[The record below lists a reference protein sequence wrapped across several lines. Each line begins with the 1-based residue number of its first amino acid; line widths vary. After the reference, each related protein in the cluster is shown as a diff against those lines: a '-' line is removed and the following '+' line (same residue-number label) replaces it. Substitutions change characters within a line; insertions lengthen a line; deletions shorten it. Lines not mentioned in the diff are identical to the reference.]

1 MLNSIKF
8 VVFTLFVFS
17 IVTSANPAE
26 DKVKDALSSYIS
38 SVDDQNVSALND
50 IIMVDAN
57 FVVMNKISSKMDR
70 YTTEDYVN
78 NIKKGK
84 FGGWKRTYE
93 ISSLYVTD
101 DMAIARV
108 NVAAKKMKQSE
119 SITFL
124 KVGGEWKVSNSTLTL
139 EKNK

>member
-1 MLNSIKF
+1 MLNSVKF
-8 VVFTLFVFS
+8 VVLSMFVFS

-26 DKVKDALSSYIS
+26 DKVKDALSSYIT
-38 SVDDQNVSALND
+38 SVDGQDVSALND

-78 NIKKGK
+78 NVKKGK

-124 KVGGEWKVSNSTLTL
+124 KVGGVWKVSNSTLTL
-139 EKNK
+139 EKN